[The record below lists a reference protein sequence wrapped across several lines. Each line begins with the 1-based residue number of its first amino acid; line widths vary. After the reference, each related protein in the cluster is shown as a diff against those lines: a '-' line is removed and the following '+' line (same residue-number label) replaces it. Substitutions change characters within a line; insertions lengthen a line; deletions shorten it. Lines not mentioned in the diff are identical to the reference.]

1 MIHVERS
8 PAAARSVA
16 PDTFVVPDAVTACT
30 LVTRPDGPRVS
41 FSAVTGARSFRPLRI
56 VASATGVGPQR

>member
-1 MIHVERS
+1 MIQVERN
-8 PAAARSVA
+8 PAAKRSVA
-16 PDTFVVPDAVTACT
+16 PEIFVVPDAVTACT
-30 LVTRPDGPRVS
+30 VVTRPEGPRVS